1 MPAALKLESAPMQQ
15 PSTVDRFLEP
25 LLAGDRKAC
34 RDFVTQQLEAANRN
48 ITDIYHDLLWPTMQ
62 RVEDCFRDNRITVAT
77 EHMATRINRS
87 IADQIQKSLTQL
99 PENGK
104 TIMITCADDEP
115 EELGAQMC
123 SDLFEARGWC
133 VYFLGGGVPMDE
145 ISQLIGQIRPDILLI
160 FGTKP
165 SGVAQV
171 RTLIDHIRSISSN
184 PTMNIMMSG
193 GVFNRAE
200 DLWKEVQADLYAP
213 TAREAIPM
221 AEAAKPRKP
230 EIRLAG
236 VPKKRRRR
244 RRPPLV
250 MDTATA

>member
-1 MPAALKLESAPMQQ
+1 MQQ
-15 PSTVDRFLEP
+15 PSTVDRFFEP

-34 RDFVTQQLEAANRN
+34 RQFVTEQLEQSNQDAIDLYYN
-48 ITDIYHDLLWPTMQ
+48 LLWPTME
-62 RVEDCFRDNRITVAT
+62 RIDDCYRHNRISLAV
-77 EHMATRINRS
+77 EHMATRISRS
-87 IADQIQKSLTQL
+87 IADQLQQALVQMPS
-99 PENGK
+99 NGK
-104 TIMITCADDEP
+104 TIMIACADDEP

-145 ISQLIGQIRPDILLI
+145 ISQLVGQIRPDILML

-165 SGVAQV
+165 SGVSQI
-171 RTLIDHIRSISSN
+171 RNLIDHIRSISSN

-213 TAREAIPM
+213 TAHEAIPI
-221 AEAAKPRKP
+221 AEAAEPRKP

-244 RRPPLV
+244 RRPPLAIEP
-250 MDTATA
+250 ATT

>member
-1 MPAALKLESAPMQQ
+1 MHQ
-15 PSTVDRFLEP
+15 PSTVDRFFEP

-34 RDFVTQQLEAANRN
+34 RQFINEQLEQTNN
-48 ITDIYHDLLWPTMQ
+48 NVIDLYHNLLWPTMQ
-62 RVEDCFRDNRITVAT
+62 RLDECFRQNRISVAT
-77 EHMATRINRS
+77 EHMATRISRS
-87 IADQIQKSLTQL
+87 IADQLQQSLTQM
-99 PENGK
+99 PSNGK
-104 TIMITCADDEP
+104 TIMIACANDEP

-145 ISQLIGQIRPDILLI
+145 ISQLIGQLRPDILLI

-171 RTLIDHIRSISSN
+171 RTMIDHIRSISSN

-200 DLWKEVQADLYAP
+200 DLWKEVLADLYAP
-213 TAREAIPM
+213 TAQEAIAM
-221 AEAAKPRKP
+221 AEAAEPRKP

-250 MDTATA
+250 VETANA

>member
-1 MPAALKLESAPMQQ
+1 MYQ
-15 PSTVDRFLEP
+15 PSTLDRFFEP
-25 LLAGDRKAC
+25 LLAGDRKTC
-34 RDFVTQQLEAANRN
+34 RQFITEQLERANN
-48 ITDIYHDLLWPTMQ
+48 TVTDLYFDLLWPTMQ
-62 RVEDCFRDNRITVAT
+62 RLDECFRQNRISVAT
-77 EHMATRINRS
+77 EHMATRISRS
-87 IADQIQKSLTQL
+87 IADQLQQSLVQM
-99 PENGK
+99 PANGK

-123 SDLFEARGWC
+123 SDLFESRGWN

-165 SGVAQV
+165 SGVSQV

-213 TAREAIPM
+213 TAQEAIPM
-221 AEAAKPRKP
+221 AEAAQPRKP
-230 EIRLAG
+230 EIRLPG

-244 RRPPLV
+244 RRPPLA
-250 MDTATA
+250 METATA